1 MNRDEYYKS
10 GDWFRC
16 NNHNDFYFKVHKEL
30 KKWKLD
36 NGIVGRCCVHHR
48 TDTEETKKYNDEHY
62 ELWGCNPDGTFE
74 HGKYVIFMT
83 QSEHNTEHFTGH
95 IYSKEYRRKMS
106 ESTRGEKNG
115 MFGRTHSDETKRK
128 ISEANR
134 GKLKGRSVPD
144 EVMVR
149 RKRSVDATSYLY
161 AVYQNNGGSL
171 TWNDFRHAL
180 RIGEIAFEKEYNN
193 GKSVYINRDF

>member
-1 MNRDEYYKS
+1 MSWDRIR
-10 GDWFRC
+10 GLT
-16 NNHNDFYFKVHKEL
+16 NDSHQ
-30 KKWKLD
+30 
-36 NGIVGRCCVHHR
+36 IAS
-48 TDTEETKKYNDEHY
+48 
-62 ELWGCNPDGTFE
+62 
-74 HGKYVIFMT
+74 
-83 QSEHNTEHFTGH
+83 Q
-95 IYSKEYRRKMS
+95 
-106 ESTRGEKNG
+106 
-115 MFGRTHSDETKRK
+115 RK